1 MISANVLIL
10 ISDIKYRNL
19 KTYQHGVISSHSH
32 QTEVFQKT
40 TQPHRLLHPSML
52 LTARARNLNSSNKNE
67 LYGLYLISLRQFLP
81 WGNSYLI
88 YHYLNVT
95 TSQPNDW
102 KDVTWDYFMWLLLHI
117 VTSDCWLWIRIDVIS
132 RDAHWV
138 TVTSYNIFQPMRAG
152 SITLTSFYPFM
163 LQKKWNMNW
172 GCAGII

>member
-81 WGNSYLI
+81 
-88 YHYLNVT
+88 
-95 TSQPNDW
+95 
-102 KDVTWDYFMWLLLHI
+102 
-117 VTSDCWLWIRIDVIS
+117 
-132 RDAHWV
+132 
-138 TVTSYNIFQPMRAG
+138 
-152 SITLTSFYPFM
+152 
-163 LQKKWNMNW
+163 
-172 GCAGII
+172 

>member
-88 YHYLNVT
+88 YHYLSVT

-102 KDVTWDYFMWLLLHI
+102 KDVKWDYIMWLLRHI
-117 VTSDCWLWIRIDVIS
+117 VTSDC
-132 RDAHWV
+132 
-138 TVTSYNIFQPMRAG
+138 Q
-152 SITLTSFYPFM
+152 
-163 LQKKWNMNW
+163 
-172 GCAGII
+172 GINSLDLYCKPEQTWSLLSQHGLLLLPSSQVKLAYLP